1 MKYTIQVRLIKEEI
15 IEAKNG
21 LEAVNAIEK
30 LFKKTLKNL
39 SEKDFDFSYREEPN
53 LEDNEIDDD
62 GIKFYIDTKS
72 EGYKEI
78 LKQVQDLSESRG
90 SKC

>member
-53 LEDNEIDDD
+53 LEDNEIEDD
-62 GIKFYIDTKS
+62 GIKFYFDTETGKF
-72 EGYKEI
+72 E
-78 LKQVQDLSESRG
+78 
-90 SKC
+90 

>member
-62 GIKFYIDTKS
+62 GIKFYLDTES

-78 LKQVQDLSESRG
+78 LEQVQDLSESRG

>member
-21 LEAVNAIEK
+21 LEVVNAIEK

-62 GIKFYIDTKS
+62 GIKFYFDTES

-78 LKQVQDLSESRG
+78 LKQVVDLSESRG